1 MCVPPQVALVALSA
15 GSSYLQYKQQKQ
27 EAKNAQ
33 DRQNRQN
40 AMAKKNAMQ
49 RYASEQLKIR
59 QVAKQS
65 SQKGFEGTLKA
76 RKARAE
82 FRVGAEGLAMSGSTM
97 ALMNDYNR
105 TEGRY
110 KESLATNMSI
120 NISHYNRTEGNY
132 KASLQRNMAI
142 NISQFERN
150 LEAIQ
155 FGQESQSTYVQ
166 APNSAMLFAS
176 AVGNVA
182 NTYYGMEMNKS
193 NSGQMTNYEKRQAGK
208 RNTSGYTIA

>member
-1 MCVPPQVALVALSA
+1 MCVPPQVALTIASA
-15 GSSYLQYKQQKQ
+15 GSSYLQFKQQKQ
-27 EAKNAQ
+27 EQKNAQ
-33 DRQNRQN
+33 ARQRRQNELARRN
-40 AMAKKNAMQ
+40 ALQ

-65 SQKGFEGTLKA
+65 SQKGFDATLKG

-82 FRVGAEGLAMSGSTM
+82 FRASASGAGVAMTGSTN
-97 ALMNDYNR
+97 AL
-105 TEGRY
+105 
-110 KESLATNMSI
+110 LADF
-120 NISHYNRTEGNY
+120 YRTEGNY
-132 KASLQRNMAI
+132 KASLARNLNI

-166 APNSAMLFAS
+166 APNPAMLFAS

-182 NTYYGMEMNKS
+182 NTYYGMEFQKEQSGLLSNRQKNKYGTS
-193 NSGQMTNYEKRQAGK
+193 SSSSGQ
-208 RNTSGYTIA
+208 GYSDGYI